1 VGYGLDE
8 KRILLV
14 YADKN
19 LIETHQTM
27 LVREGY
33 CVEIASTVEQAIC
46 RAGKSVFDLVF
57 LDSHLPDG
65 KGSDVARKIRD
76 KEGEMGIVMT
86 TSLSNFQNC
95 IDTLDV
101 GMDDI
106 LLKPFSPEELLRVV
120 RETFS
125 KG

>member
-1 VGYGLDE
+1 MGQGLDE

-14 YADKN
+14 YADKD

-33 CVEIASTVEQAIC
+33 SVETASTGKQAIYK
-46 RAGKSVFDLVF
+46 AGEAAFDLVF

-120 RETFS
+120 KETLS
-125 KG
+125 KR

>member
-1 VGYGLDE
+1 MGQGLDE

-14 YADKN
+14 YADKD

-33 CVEIASTVEQAIC
+33 SVETASTGKQAIC
-46 RAGKSVFDLVF
+46 KAGESAFDLVF
-57 LDSHLPDG
+57 LDSHLPDE
-65 KGSDVARKIRD
+65 KGSNVARKIRD
-76 KEGEMGIVMT
+76 KEEETGIIMV

-95 IDTLDV
+95 IDTLEV

-106 LLKPFSPEELLRVV
+106 LLRPFSPEELLRVA

-125 KG
+125 KR

>member
-1 VGYGLDE
+1 MDE

-14 YADKN
+14 YADKD

-33 CVEIASTVEQAIC
+33 CVEAASTGKQAIC
-46 RAGKSVFDLVF
+46 KAGEAAFDLVF
-57 LDSHLPDG
+57 LDSYLPDG
-65 KGSDVARKIRD
+65 KGSDVARKIRG

-95 IDTLDV
+95 IDTLEV

-120 RETFS
+120 RETLS
-125 KG
+125 KR

>member
-1 VGYGLDE
+1 MDE

-14 YADKN
+14 YTDKD

-33 CVEIASTVEQAIC
+33 CVETASTGKQAIC
-46 RAGKSVFDLVF
+46 RAGESAFDLVF

-106 LLKPFSPEELLRVV
+106 LLKPFSSEELLRVV
-120 RETFS
+120 RETLS
-125 KG
+125 KR